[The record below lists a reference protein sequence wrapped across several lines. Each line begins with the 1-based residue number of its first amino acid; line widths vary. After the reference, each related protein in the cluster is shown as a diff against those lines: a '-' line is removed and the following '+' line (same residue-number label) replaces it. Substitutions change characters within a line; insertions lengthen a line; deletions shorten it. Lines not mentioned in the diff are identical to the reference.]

1 MISILDMDLD
11 EFKIKDG
18 NIKVDGKELKSLF
31 ALIGKYHE
39 ILCSKEL
46 NPEEEEALQKGL
58 LLVEQLQNKYI
69 VMGDL
74 RLQQKHWYDVLQ
86 MIDNGKI
93 LGIETLTTEKVDAL
107 RREVYGFYIEAK
119 QKREILKK
127 ELGRMHKEDGVA
139 EEPDD

>member
-1 MISILDMDLD
+1 MISIFDMDLD

-18 NIKVDGKELKSLF
+18 DIKVDGKELKSLF

-39 ILCSKEL
+39 ILCSKDL
-46 NPEEEEALQKGL
+46 TPEEEEALQKGL
-58 LLVEQLQNKYI
+58 PLVEQLQNKYI

-86 MIDNGKI
+86 MIENGKI
-93 LGIETLTTEKVDAL
+93 PGIEKLPKEDIDAL

-119 QKREILKK
+119 HKREILKK
-127 ELGRMHKEDGVA
+127 ELQ
-139 EEPDD
+139 